1 MAARTFLALDIDSA
15 ARSRLA
21 AVCRRLGLPG
31 AKVRWV
37 APENL
42 HVTLKFLGD
51 VADEKL
57 VEVCEAVLAA
67 AGQIGPFDFEVRGV
81 LCVPPAGRLRMFWAG
96 VEDAAGRM
104 QQLYQRLNAG
114 LAGMDLHRDNRPFRP
129 HITLGRLRFA
139 ESDSELR
146 RQAEKL
152 AEQKFGPQR
161 AGQVVVY
168 TSKLTP
174 AGGVYTS
181 VARAAL
187 GG

>member
-21 AVCRRLGLPG
+21 AVCQQLGRAG
-31 AKVRWV
+31 ARVRWV
-37 APENL
+37 VPENL
-42 HVTLKFLGD
+42 HVTLNVLGD

-57 VEVCEAVLAA
+57 VEVCEVVSAA
-67 AGQIGPFDFEVRGV
+67 AGQIEPFDFEVCGV

-96 VEDAAGRM
+96 VEEAAGRM
-104 QQLYQRLNAG
+104 EHLYQRLNDG
-114 LAGMDLHRDNRPFRP
+114 LAGMDLHRDNRPFKP
-129 HITLGRLRFA
+129 HITLGRVRFA
-139 ESDSELR
+139 KNDRELR
-146 RQAEKL
+146 RQAENL
-152 AEQKFGPQR
+152 TEQKFGPQR

-174 AGGVYTS
+174 AGPVYTP
-181 VARAAL
+181 VAGAEL